1 MRRSTLIASRLS
13 TLSHRLHSDVSGSRL
28 PTHRALGTQPEE
40 RPTDTHYRRALLDR
54 DWVVPGHSHRKAGA
68 EAFDPTLQSLR
79 QLAQASEGRP
89 SRLRRAD
96 QSPDRHEAQQPEMTE
111 VGQGRKLRLQRL

>member
-68 EAFDPTLQSLR
+68 EPVDPPR
-79 QLAQASEGRP
+79 RP
-89 SRLRRAD
+89 DDRDVA
-96 QSPDRHEAQQPEMTE
+96 PDRPNRPTRWRRIARPHGEPCWTA
-111 VGQGRKLRLQRL
+111 VAR